1 MVKPTQITASDR
13 RSIDLYPCKVNPRY
27 TEQGRPQKNPKKN
40 KCRVYPDQVVPVT
53 PQISDRCH
61 SPKYKVTGTPSHG
74 TSRIT
79 LALPGAN
86 REKHLKSSND
96 KVPALV
102 H

>member
-1 MVKPTQITASDR
+1 VVKPTQITASDR

-27 TEQGRPQKNPKKN
+27 TEESRPSAVSTPNQA
-40 KCRVYPDQVVPVT
+40 VPVI
-53 PQISDRCH
+53 PQIRKRCY

-79 LALPGAN
+79 LALPGAS
-86 REKHLKSSND
+86 RETHLKSSSD
-96 KVPALV
+96 KIPALV

>member
-1 MVKPTQITASDR
+1 VVKPTQITASDR

-27 TEQGRPQKNPKKN
+27 TEEVDPKNSN
-40 KCRVYPDQVVPVT
+40 KSKCGVYPDQAVPVI
-53 PQISDRCH
+53 PQIRKRCY

-74 TSRIT
+74 PSMIT

-86 REKHLKSSND
+86 RETHLKSSSD
-96 KVPALV
+96 KIPALV

>member
-1 MVKPTQITASDR
+1 VVKSTQITASDR

-27 TEQGRPQKNPKKN
+27 TKESRPKKSN
-40 KCRVYPDQVVPVT
+40 KSECGVYPDQAVRVI
-53 PQISDRCH
+53 PQIRDRCY

-79 LALPGAN
+79 LALPRAN